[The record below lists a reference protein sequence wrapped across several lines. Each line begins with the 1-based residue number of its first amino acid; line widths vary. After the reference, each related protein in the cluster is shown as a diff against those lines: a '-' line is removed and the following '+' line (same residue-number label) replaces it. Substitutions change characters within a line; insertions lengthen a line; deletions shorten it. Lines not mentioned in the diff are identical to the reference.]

1 MRPGTLVWRNRKRR
15 LLKQLE
21 DAKTPSETLQAI
33 VKLRAF
39 RSQLEIWLRAR
50 LTNNT
55 MWTH

>member
-1 MRPGTLVWRNRKRR
+1 MRPGTLVWRNRKRQ

-39 RSQLEIWLRAR
+39 RGQLEIWLRAR
-50 LTNNT
+50 
-55 MWTH
+55 